1 MHQTMQ
7 GTLHPVFRSRQ
18 LLLAS
23 TAKPVTPFGG
33 LVSLIEFFNAL
44 KLGEVLGRLMPFSY
58 TSPNAILPEQT
69 LLAFM
74 ISIIVGAR
82 RLAHTDWL
90 RADRA
95 LHAMLGFDR
104 FPGTDTVRNLLKRFT
119 QPMIEAFWRP
129 LWRWL
134 LVQGWT
140 VPTEGWSLDMDSTVF
155 QRSGHQ
161 EGAERGYNPSRPGRH
176 THHPLLAVLAE
187 APLVLHGWLRSGKAG
202 SARGVVPF
210 LQEAL
215 ALMPADW
222 KLRTV
227 RADSGFFDQ
236 ALLGFLEERSLP
248 YIIVARMTRTL
259 KAAAAS
265 IKDWTPLDA
274 HYSTASIQL
283 QLHGWSKPRRF
294 VFIRE
299 LERADKSAVGRRLI
313 EVPGYTYRI
322 FVTNRDEEPVTLW
335 RDYNQRACVEQRIEE
350 LKNDLAADGFCMK
363 QFFATEAAFLS
374 VLFAFNLLSLYQQAV
389 GTRSERHYQRPA
401 TLRSSMF
408 LGGAILGNRARQ
420 PVLYIAQSWGGAE
433 KHKPLIDK
441 VLEWRKRTSP
451 KLPSTHPPT
460 ANTKLKH
467 AA

>member
-1 MHQTMQ
+1 MHQTML
-7 GTLHPVFRSRQ
+7 GTLHPVFSSRQ

-23 TAKPVTPFGG
+23 TSKPVTPFGG

-44 KLGEVLGRLMPFSY
+44 KLGETLGRFMPFAY

-69 LLAFM
+69 LFALL

-95 LHAMLGFDR
+95 LHAMLGIER

-119 QPMIEAFWRP
+119 QPVIEAFWRP

-134 LVQGWT
+134 LLQGWALP
-140 VPTEGWSLDMDSTVF
+140 VLGWSLDLDSTVF

-187 APLVLHGWLRSGKAG
+187 APLILHGWLRSGKAG

-236 ALLGFLEERSLP
+236 SLLGFLEERSLP

-259 KAAAAS
+259 NAAAAS
-265 IKDWTPLDA
+265 IQEWTPLDA
-274 HYSTASIQL
+274 HYSTASFAL
-283 QLHGWSKPRRF
+283 QLHGWSRTRRF
-294 VFIRE
+294 VVVRE
-299 LERADKSAVGRRLI
+299 LEREDKSAVGRRLI

-322 FVTNRDEEPVTLW
+322 FVTNRDEDPVTLW

-350 LKNDLAADGFCMK
+350 LKNDLAADGFCMR
-363 QFFATEAAFLS
+363 QFYATEAAFLS
-374 VLFAFNLLSLYQQAV
+374 VLFAFNLLSLYQQAT
-389 GTRSERHYQRPA
+389 GTRSEKHYQRPA
-401 TLRSSMF
+401 TMRSTVF

-420 PVLYIAQSWGGAE
+420 PVLYIAQSWGGSE
-433 KHKPLIDK
+433 KHKPLMDK
-441 VLEWRKRTSP
+441 VLEWRKQTSP
-451 KLPSTHPPT
+451 KLEPSTALPVE
-460 ANTKLKH
+460 NDLKN